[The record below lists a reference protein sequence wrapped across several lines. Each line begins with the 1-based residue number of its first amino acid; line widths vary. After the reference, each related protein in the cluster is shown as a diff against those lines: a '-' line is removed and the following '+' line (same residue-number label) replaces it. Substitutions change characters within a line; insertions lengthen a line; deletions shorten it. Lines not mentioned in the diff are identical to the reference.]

1 MSAQSMV
8 SNHRSQLMQLRGLA
22 DRDIA
27 ALLAAVSGAPVAEVR
42 NTLIEALSEVV
53 APYLAASGE
62 LAAVLIED
70 LRAEAGRRGVF
81 YAESATPAFA
91 PAKVDG
97 TVRWAVGP
105 LADETL
111 EATVATRLSGSVARA
126 IMDASRDTMMTNG
139 AREGVRFQRMPRP
152 GCCAFCGMLAS
163 RPPWMAYKSEA
174 SAGGVVGRG
183 VEESRNFNEDGSQR
197 LFGNRMAGGVR
208 ARGKREIGAA
218 THDECHCV
226 IVPLYPGSA
235 MAALAGS
242 TRRSYEEK
250 YRQSLTDESGKQ
262 LSAPKDILAE
272 WRRYHGTR

>member
-8 SNHRSQLMQLRGLA
+8 SSHRSQLMQLRGLA
-22 DRDIA
+22 DRDLA

-42 NTLIEALSEVV
+42 DTLIGALPEVV

-81 YAESATPAFA
+81 YAESAAPVLA

-97 TVRWAVGP
+97 TVRWAVAP

-111 EATVATRLSGSVARA
+111 DATVATRLSGSVARA

-139 AREGVRFQRMPRP
+139 AREGIRFQRMPRP

-183 VEESRNFNEDGSQR
+183 VDEARNFNEDGSQR
-197 LFGNRMAGGVR
+197 LFGNRMAGGVQ
-208 ARGKREIGAA
+208 ARGRREVGAD
-218 THDECHCV
+218 THDDCYCV
-226 IVPLYPGSA
+226 VVGLYPGTE
-235 MAALAGS
+235 MYKLAET
-242 TRRSYEEK
+242 TRLQYEEM
-250 YRQSLTDESGKQ
+250 YQQSNSDGVGTSFYET
-262 LSAPKDILAE
+262 KDILAE